1 MHEEQLKAVLGVPGI
16 GHLSS
21 WRGFSGARYVVG
33 IHRFEE
39 AELLDI
45 AEAVVM
51 GVRRGRDGEAEIVD
65 ARDAGPEALESVRRH
80 WFARL
85 AAFGANELH
94 VHRLARDAAS
104 RRAIVADLKGSR
116 GRRTVN

>member
-1 MHEEQLKAVLGVPGI
+1 MHEEQLRATMGLPGTS
-16 GHLSS
+16 HLSS

-51 GVRRGRDGEAEIVD
+51 AVRRGRNGEAEIVD
-65 ARDAGPEALESVRRH
+65 AREAGPQARENARRD

-94 VHRLARDAAS
+94 VHRLARDAEG
-104 RRAIVADLKGSR
+104 RRAIIADLTGSR
-116 GRRTVN
+116 ARRAVN